1 MKIALIGKKHV
12 GKSALAEILCN
23 EHSFEEYA
31 IAQPIKDIGRIL
43 GFKDHE
49 LYKHKTRPNKH
60 LAICA
65 REFCQTFGTEFGRK
79 FNTFFPD
86 SGIENIWIHLLCKR
100 LTDSSDLIVSDIRYN
115 DELDLFREYAPDG
128 IVFKIERPS
137 IVSTDKYSS
146 HCSETQIDS
155 IVADYTI
162 YNTGSVKD
170 LYYSVLEAL
179 DDLTQ

>member
-12 GKSALAEILCN
+12 GKSALAEVLCN

-43 GFKDHE
+43 GFKEHE

-65 REFCQTFGTEFGRK
+65 REFCQVFGTEFGRK

-100 LTDSSDLIVSDIRYN
+100 LTDSSNLIVSDIRYQ
-115 DELDLFREYAPDG
+115 DELDLFREHAPDG

-137 IVSTDKYSS
+137 IVSTDKYST

-155 IVADYTI
+155 LIADYTI
-162 YNTGSVKD
+162 YNTGSVQD
-170 LYYSVLEAL
+170 LYYTVLEAV